1 MCLTGERARVEMAK
15 IPAQFTGTGD
25 LFAALL
31 LAWGQETL
39 QVSKC
44 TTPFFFFFFFFYS
57 PSSVVGV
64 CVYVWG
70 GGVGVSVY
78 ICGVCVGSLF
88 YFFVLYRL
96 LVRRQC
102 RQCILCCKEH

>member
-39 QVSKC
+39 QVSKINVQLL
-44 TTPFFFFFFFFYS
+44 FFFFFFFTLLA
-57 PSSVVGV
+57 VLLVCVGV
-64 CVYVWG
+64 GWG
-70 GGVGVSVY
+70 GCECVHMWCVG
-78 ICGVCVGSLF
+78 VGSLF

-96 LVRRQC
+96 LVRKQC